1 MVQNRVTRIGDKV
14 FKLGLEMGISLQLTL
29 LNYMAPVEKQIIGF
43 KEIIIRFKE
52 MSL

>member
-1 MVQNRVTRIGDKV
+1 MVIRIG
-14 FKLGLEMGISLQLTL
+14 LPL
-29 LNYMAPVEKQIIGF
+29 LNVMAPVEKQIIGV